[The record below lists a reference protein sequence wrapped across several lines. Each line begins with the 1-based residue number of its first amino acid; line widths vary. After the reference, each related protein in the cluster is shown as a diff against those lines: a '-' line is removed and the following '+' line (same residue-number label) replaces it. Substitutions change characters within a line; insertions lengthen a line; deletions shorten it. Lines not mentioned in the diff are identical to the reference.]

1 MTNDFPC
8 DENGFKAKKTHL
20 DSSISL
26 KHVSIAQNMYIVL
39 GEGGGGREEQVNV
52 YQSFYL
58 HVDYRERG
66 RVFISL
72 HYQYMCILAV

>member
-1 MTNDFPC
+1 MISLVMKMVLRLKKKPSRLVHK
-8 DENGFKAKKTHL
+8 FKAC
-20 DSSISL
+20 DC
-26 KHVSIAQNMYIVL
+26 IVFW
-39 GEGGGGREEQVNV
+39 ERVGGGREEQVNV

-72 HYQYMCILAV
+72 HYQYITLYKH

>member
-1 MTNDFPC
+1 MISLVM
-8 DENGFKAKKTHL
+8 KMVLRLKKTHL

-26 KHVSIAQNMYIVL
+26 KHVSVVLHKICIVFW
-39 GEGGGGREEQVNV
+39 ERGGGREEQVNV

-72 HYQYMCILAV
+72 HYQYITLYKH